1 MARCEVVFNMKNQH
15 KDTHNAFVLT
25 PFHSF
30 NSFNSQIGTMENQHK
45 DTPNTFVLTP
55 FHSFNSFNSRFIS
68 LHFTPST
75 PLTPKKKQ
83 WKINIKRPFP
93 TSW

>member
-1 MARCEVVFNMKNQH
+1 MGRLGVVFNMENQY

-45 DTPNTFVLTP
+45 GSPQRICL
-55 FHSFNSFNSRFIS
+55 NSIS
-68 LHFTPST
+68 L
-75 PLTPKKKQ
+75 L
-83 WKINIKRPFP
+83 
-93 TSW
+93 

>member
-1 MARCEVVFNMKNQH
+1 MKKSATWEDLELFLIWKINI
-15 KDTHNAFVLT
+15 KT
-25 PFHSF
+25 PH
-30 NSFNSQIGTMENQHK
+30 
-45 DTPNTFVLTP
+45 NTFVLTP

-68 LHFTPST
+68 LPFTPST

>member
-1 MARCEVVFNMKNQH
+1 MKKSSKWQDLELFLIWKINI
-15 KDTHNAFVLT
+15 KTPHNAFVLT

-45 DTPNTFVLTP
+45 DTHNTFVLTP

-75 PLTPKKKQ
+75 PLTPK
-83 WKINIKRPFP
+83 
-93 TSW
+93 

>member
-1 MARCEVVFNMKNQH
+1 MARLGVVFKMRNQY
-15 KDTHNAFVLT
+15 KDTHN
-25 PFHSF
+25 
-30 NSFNSQIGTMENQHK
+30 
-45 DTPNTFVLTP
+45 TFILTP

-68 LHFTPST
+68 LPFTPLT
-75 PLTPKKKQ
+75 PLTPKKNQ

>member
-1 MARCEVVFNMKNQH
+1 MARFEVVFNMENQY
-15 KDTHNAFVLT
+15 KDTPNAFVLT

-30 NSFNSQIGTMENQHK
+30 NSQIGTMETQYK
-45 DTPNTFVLTP
+45 DTHNTFVLTP
-55 FHSFNSFNSRFIS
+55 FHSFNSRFIS

-75 PLTPKKKQ
+75 PLTPKKNQ
-83 WKINIKRPFP
+83 WKINIRKPFP

>member
-1 MARCEVVFNMKNQH
+1 MGRLGVVFNMRHQH

-30 NSFNSQIGTMENQHK
+30 NSFNSQIGTMENQYK
-45 DTPNTFVLTP
+45 DTHNAFVLTP
-55 FHSFNSFNSRFIS
+55 FHFFNSFNSRFIS
-68 LHFTPST
+68 LPFT
-75 PLTPKKKQ
+75 PLTPRQKQ